1 MRKVLILGLKLFL
14 LAAVGGLALGITN
27 MVTAGPIEQQAILAA
42 ENARKAVLPAAN
54 AFTEATAPEGLIAA
68 YIAYDAE
75 CAPFGKTGTIVT
87 KGYGGPIEIT
97 VGVDI
102 NGAVTGISVGGSS
115 FAETAGLGARA
126 KEDWFA
132 EQYIG
137 KSSPIALAKDGGEID
152 AITSATITSRAVTTA
167 VNNAVLALSGL
178 TPPTEG

>member
-68 YIAYDAE
+68 YIAYDAAG
-75 CAPFGKTGTIVT
+75 APVGKTGTIVT

-97 VGVDI
+97 VGVDL

-126 KEDWFA
+126 KEPWFA
-132 EQYIG
+132 EQFAG
-137 KSSPIALAKDGGEID
+137 QVAPIAIVKDGGTVD
-152 AITSATITSRAVTTA
+152 AITSATITSRAITKA
-167 VNNAVLALSGL
+167 VDAAVVALGSL
-178 TPPTEG
+178 TLPTEG